1 MSNRSRFLRGRLMP
15 FAATRF
21 LLAVLLALAA
31 LPAALPAAAADCD
44 PPQVL
49 PDNRFPSVRLETS
62 MGDIVIELD
71 RKRAPLTV
79 NNFLRYVTEGRYDG
93 TIFHRVMPGFVVQ
106 GGGYTETIEERETWA
121 PIANESGNGL
131 MNMPMTVAMARYD
144 DPHSATN
151 QFFFNLAANSSLDP
165 SVRSW
170 GYAVFGQVVS
180 GQDVVEAIAGVETGY
195 HDFLEAENVPLVPVK
210 ILSATV
216 QDT

>member
-1 MSNRSRFLRGRLMP
+1 MPNPLFARSNPSGLAR
-15 FAATRF
+15 AW
-21 LLAVLLALAA
+21 LLTALALIC
-31 LPAALPAAAADCD
+31 LPAAAADCE

-49 PDNRFPSVRLETS
+49 PDNLFPSVRLATS
-62 MGDIVIELD
+62 MGDIVVELD
-71 RKRAPLTV
+71 RRRAPVTV

-106 GGGYTETIEERETWA
+106 GGGYTESIEERETWA
-121 PIANESGNGL
+121 PIFNESGNGL
-131 MNMPMTVAMARYD
+131 KNMPMTVAMARFD

-151 QFFFNLAANSSLDP
+151 QFFFNLAANASLDP
-165 SVRSW
+165 SSRSW

-210 ILSATV
+210 ILSASV
-216 QDT
+216 VEP